1 MKGTITITRD
11 FESESKS
18 KLIICLKTICL
29 FSFKRAFSTFVCFFF
44 LTTHLPITSFF
55 ASETTPLHQPQ
66 FRAHSSLTVRITII
80 IVLCVKAPKQSRWCK
95 HTSSFSQFRVL
106 SVARSLRF
114 RVTWKPST
122 MGSSAFPGDRAA
134 STWNG
139 QNKLSSE
146 FKLTATPLQYD
157 NDEKS

>member
-1 MKGTITITRD
+1 MKGTITIQ
-11 FESESKS
+11 EISKAKAKVS
-18 KLIICLKTICL
+18 SSFAWKRYVCFLSNVRSVCL
-29 FSFKRAFSTFVCFFF
+29 FFF
-44 LTTHLPITSFF
+44 LTAHLLITSFF

-66 FRAHSSLTVRITII
+66 FHAHSSFTVRITII

-139 QNKLSSE
+139 QNELSSE